1 MSKFSTDKALIQ
13 NSLQHY
19 RQEMGTIPLLS
30 VQEERRI
37 AQGIEESTRALKAL
51 EASMAQGSLSALD
64 MSALKHQICVAR
76 HKVQKAKQPLI
87 EANLRLVASLAKKY
101 QGRGVALEDLI
112 QEGNLGLIK
121 AVDHFDYHLGY
132 PLATYATWWI
142 RQALMQA
149 IDDKGRTIR
158 IPSYMRKAIRRF
170 TKQQQQL
177 AQKLGKEPSTQEMV
191 QHLELSEGE
200 ICEMLQLKAT
210 SPQQNTT
217 TEPLD
222 RLIDPLAPSP
232 FNAALLEAFKKAL
245 PQILDTLKPRHAQV
259 LRMRFG
265 LDETEEHTLEAI
277 GNTLGITRERVRQIE
292 GAALK
297 KIKFPSHAK
306 PLQHWV
312 GKLQKQA

>member
-1 MSKFSTDKALIQ
+1 MSKLSLDNILIQ
-13 NSLQHY
+13 NSLQRY
-19 RQEMGTIPLLS
+19 RQEMGNIPLLS

-37 AQGIEESTRALKAL
+37 AEAIEESTRALKAL
-51 EASMAQGSLSALD
+51 QASLAQGSLSTIEA
-64 MSALKHQICVAR
+64 SALEYQVCTAQR
-76 HKVQKAKQPLI
+76 QVQKAKQPLI

-132 PLATYATWWI
+132 PFATYATWWI

-158 IPSYMRKAIRRF
+158 IPSYMRKAIRHF

-191 QHLELSEGE
+191 QHLKLSEDE

-222 RLIDPLAPSP
+222 RLIDPTEPSP
-232 FNAALLEAFKKAL
+232 FNEALLEAFRKVL
-245 PQILDTLKPRHAQV
+245 PQILATLKPRHAQV

-312 GKLQKQA
+312 GKLQKHA